1 MAAVAGAACIST
13 SAVVMKLAGSSASMT
28 ALGRSG
34 FALPVLGLLA
44 WRERRRGAAAMTAR
58 SRWLARLAGAF
69 LAADLILWSHA
80 IDDIGAGL
88 STVVDNFQVV
98 LVPLAA
104 WAVLGERPHR
114 RLMIALPV
122 MVAGLVLVGGLAGTG
137 GYGTHPAL
145 GAALSVGVAVLYT
158 VYILMLRQ
166 TTAPGVLTTDAGRA
180 PVAAP
185 LFEATVGVAAGSL
198 MLGLVLRDF
207 RLGPAWPDLGWLF
220 LLAMTSQV
228 IGWLLITMSMSRLPA
243 WLVSAL
249 LLIQPVGSLVLGAVF
264 LGERPSPL
272 QVAGAVVI
280 LGGVLIAVGGRGQAT
295 DPAALPGTGLVLSC
309 LDAVVLSHGSLPDL
323 PRTFQ
328 TAGLKVIIPALVPR
342 AVPELTGHACRTGRA
357 DRR

>member
-34 FALPVLGLLA
+34 FALPVLGLLV

-295 DPAALPGTGLVLSC
+295 DRAALPETGLVLSC
-309 LDAVVLSHGSLPDL
+309 LDAVVLSHGSWPDL

-328 TAGLKVIIPALVPR
+328 TAGLKVIIPALVP
-342 AVPELTGHACRTGRA
+342 PLL
-357 DRR
+357 RRPRPVAS